1 MKSEMIHYDGATGRI
16 EAYLSRPDTS
26 EQRPA
31 VIVIHEIFG
40 LVDHTKDVANRFVS
54 QGYVTLAPHLFSGD
68 ENLRSI
74 LTPQN
79 IGMTMKFMY
88 SLPTDK
94 MRDPGYMQ
102 QEIAK
107 QDEERKTI
115 LQKTAS
121 LLFFGGLPKEKLVQ
135 DLAKAVDYLNSQS
148 FVKKGQI
155 GCVGFCFGGGMS
167 INLACRAEVAA
178 SVIFY
183 GENPSPI
190 ELVNNIKGSV
200 LGIYGG
206 DDVRIN
212 ANLDQLVKAMAQYKK
227 DFEMRIYPGAPH
239 AFFND
244 TNKATFREQSA
255 KDAWERVL
263 RFYKRTLDA

>member
-1 MKSEMIHYDGATGRI
+1 
-16 EAYLSRPDTS
+16 
-26 EQRPA
+26 
-31 VIVIHEIFG
+31 
-40 LVDHTKDVANRFVS
+40 
-54 QGYVTLAPHLFSGD
+54 
-68 ENLRSI
+68 
-74 LTPQN
+74 
-79 IGMTMKFMY
+79 
-88 SLPTDK
+88 
-94 MRDPGYMQ
+94 
-102 QEIAK
+102 
-107 QDEERKTI
+107 
-115 LQKTAS
+115 
-121 LLFFGGLPKEKLVQ
+121 
-135 DLAKAVDYLNSQS
+135 
-148 FVKKGQI
+148 
-155 GCVGFCFGGGMS
+155 MS

-244 TNKATFREQSA
+244 TNKSTFREQSA